1 MEFDEFKRRL
11 KKVKLIVSDVDGT
24 LLNKDYQLTELCHDM
39 VNRLKEKAILFS
51 LATQRIHSSIVPLA
65 KELSIKIPIITL
77 NGALIQD
84 VNGENVIHRSHI
96 KGKVVDKTLKLAE
109 KYYIRIALCH
119 DDKVIYTED
128 NSVFRDFLGSV
139 GVDYVMVDSYKQYT
153 DKTNHI
159 FLAGNDRDVISKLD
173 RKIGFRYAR
182 HVVTSR
188 FRSQIHTDL
197 HKLEIM
203 PAKVTKKTG
212 MAKLAKHLGI
222 KKEEL
227 VVIGDWYNDR
237 ELFEYGGL
245 NVTLKDAIPELKDKA
260 HYISPLTND
269 EDAVG
274 NFLKL
279 FYDNMYKN

>member
-1 MEFDEFKRRL
+1 MEIDEFKKRL
-11 KKVKLIVSDVDGT
+11 KKVRLIVSDVDGT
-24 LLNKDYQLTELCHDM
+24 LLNKDYQLTELCHEM
-39 VNRLKEKAILFS
+39 VNKLKEKGILFS
-51 LATQRIHSSIVPLA
+51 LATQRIHSSVVPLA
-65 KELSIKIPIITL
+65 KELGIEIPIITL
-77 NGALIQD
+77 NGALIQSAD
-84 VNGENVIHRSHI
+84 GENVIHRSHI
-96 KGKVVDKTLKLAE
+96 KRKVVEKTLNLAE
-109 KYYIRIALCH
+109 KFYIRIALCH
-119 DDKVIYTED
+119 DDKVMYTED

-139 GVDYVMVDSYKQYT
+139 GVEYMMVDSYEPYLN
-153 DKTNHI
+153 KTNHI
-159 FLAGNDRDVISKLD
+159 FMAGNDREAVVKVD

-212 MAKLAKHLGI
+212 MAKLAKHLHI
-222 KKEEL
+222 KNEGL

-245 NVTLKDAIPELKDKA
+245 NVTLKDAIPELKDMA
-260 HYISPLTND
+260 DYVSPLTND

-274 NFLKL
+274 NFLKM
-279 FYDNMYKN
+279 FYENLDKN

>member
-1 MEFDEFKRRL
+1 LEFDEFKRRL

-84 VNGENVIHRSHI
+84 VGGENVIHRSYI
-96 KGKVVDKTLKLAE
+96 KRKVIDKTLKLAE

-139 GVDYVMVDSYKQYT
+139 GVDYIMVDSYEQYK
-153 DKTNHI
+153 DKANHI
-159 FLAGNDRDVISKLD
+159 FMAGNDREVISKLE
-173 RKIGFRYAR
+173 RKIGFRYSR

-203 PAKVTKKTG
+203 PAKITKKTG
-212 MAKLAKHLGI
+212 MTKLAKHLGI
-222 KKEEL
+222 KKDEL

-245 NVTLKDAIPELKDKA
+245 NVTLKDAIPELKDMA

>member
-1 MEFDEFKRRL
+1 MELDEFKRRL
-11 KKVKLIVSDVDGT
+11 KKVRLIVSDVDGT

-39 VNRLKEKAILFS
+39 VNRLKEKGVLFS
-51 LATQRIHSSIVPLA
+51 LATQRIHSSVVPLA

-84 VNGENVIHRSHI
+84 VDGENVIHRSHI
-96 KGKVVDKTLKLAE
+96 KAKVIDKTLKLAE

-119 DDKVIYTED
+119 DDKIIYTED
-128 NSVFRDFLGSV
+128 NSVFRDFLGSI
-139 GVDYVMVDSYKQYT
+139 GVDYVLVDSYEQY
-153 DKTNHI
+153 KNKVNHI
-159 FLAGNDRDVISKLD
+159 FMAGNDRDAISKLD

-182 HVVTSR
+182 HVMTSR

-212 MAKLAKHLGI
+212 MAKLAKHLRI
-222 KKEEL
+222 KKDEL

-245 NVTLKDAIPELKDKA
+245 NVTLKDAIPELKDMA

-274 NFLKL
+274 NFLKM
-279 FYDNMYKN
+279 FYDNMFRN